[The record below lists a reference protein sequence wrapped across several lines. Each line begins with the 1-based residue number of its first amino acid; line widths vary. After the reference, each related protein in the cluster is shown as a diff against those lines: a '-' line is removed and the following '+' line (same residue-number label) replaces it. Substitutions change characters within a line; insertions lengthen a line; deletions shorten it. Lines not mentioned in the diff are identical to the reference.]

1 MRSGD
6 LTHSIVIIVNNTV
19 LYIYYIYIIYMYLKV
34 AKRLDLKCYHKKE
47 ITIVWD
53 DRGAVKNKTNMLLA
67 LKELA
72 V

>member
-6 LTHSIVIIVNNTV
+6 LTYIIVIIVNNTV
-19 LYIYYIYIIYMYLKV
+19 FYIYIIYMYLKV
-34 AKRLDLKCYHKKE
+34 AKRLGLKCSHHKRE
-47 ITIVWD
+47 ITIVWG
-53 DRGAVKNKTNMLLA
+53 DRGAVKNKTNMALA